1 MENNN
6 EENKE
11 ISKEDLG
18 KNEIPIQRQNFD
30 VELPDGRTVS
40 AESMNEDQ
48 YRTAASLQFLQQQ
61 MQELSKHVAEFNLK
75 QDHFRLK
82 QKELEDM
89 IPPDGKSS

>member
-1 MENNN
+1 MENKN

-11 ISKEDLG
+11 ISKKDLG
-18 KNEIPIQRQNFD
+18 KNEIPIQRQNFN

-40 AESMNEDQ
+40 TESMNDDQ
-48 YRTAASLQFLQQQ
+48 YRTATSLQFLQRQ
-61 MQELSKHVAEFNLK
+61 MEELSKHVAEFNLK

-89 IPPDGKSS
+89 IPPDGKPS

>member
-89 IPPDGKSS
+89 IPPDGKPS